1 MSVITKDLGVATAY
15 GYAKSKGYTG
25 TEEEFAE
32 LMTSYADVAQQAEAA
47 AQDAE
52 DAKDAAVSAKNDAV
66 TAKTAAQAAQSAAE
80 TASGTATTKASEAAQ
95 SAQSAAGSASAA
107 QTSATAASGSV
118 STAQTA
124 AQTATNKASEASSS
138 ASAASTAKTGAE
150 TARTGA
156 QTAQAAAET
165 AQANAEAA
173 ASSVSASAAQ
183 IEQNTE
189 DIAGLKNDLSELEHT
204 YSAFVVETATGSIA
218 SFTDGADDVPV
229 KDLTVAIEPVQS
241 GSGDPSPSNVRPI
254 SGWTGAN
261 VTRTGKNLWGGEKLK
276 DDILRIVPNSSA
288 NETAKTVGYQASFVS
303 EKILFTN
310 FKPNTQYTVIL
321 KGYNTSTETQATNLT
336 LVYTDGT
343 EERGTN
349 FIDGVAIIKTDP
361 TKSVKNI
368 SGVWSTQTT
377 YLYYNECGVFEGDLT
392 ANDFVPYQG
401 NTVSVDWTTEAGT
414 VYGGTLDVTA
424 GVLTVDRK
432 VEMLNGASSEAWS
445 FNQVGSSAIYRA
457 GHVLSDAVQAND
469 VAITANKYKGV
480 TFNARDNTTANITW
494 VYDAEHML
502 SINVTE
508 TTLDAF
514 KASLASTPLQ
524 VCYQIT
530 PVTYQLTPTE
540 VATILGQN
548 NIFADT
554 GNVTVQYRADT
565 KLYIDKV
572 ISA

>member
-32 LMTSYADVAQQAEAA
+32 LMASYADVAQQAEAA

-52 DAKDAAVSAKNDAV
+52 DAKDAAVSAKNDAQ
-66 TAKTAAQAAQSAAE
+66 TAQTAAESAQAAAAGSAQ
-80 TASGTATTKASEAAQ
+80 TASTKASEASN

-107 QTSATAASGSV
+107 QTSATAASGSA

-156 QTAQAAAET
+156 QTAQTAAET

-189 DIAGLKNDLSELEHT
+189 EIGAIKNDLSEKADKT
-204 YSAFVVETATGSIA
+204 DAYSAYIVETETGSIA

-229 KDLTVAIEPVQS
+229 KDLTIAIEPVQS

-261 VTRTGKNLWGGEKLK
+261 VTRTGKNLLKNEKTSETMYGVTFTCNNDGSISLSGTATQNINYIMRTGEYAFPNGTFTLSGCPSGGGASTYY
-276 DDILRIVPNSSA
+276 LRLDNSAGQIKALDTGSGA
-288 NETAKTVGYQASFVS
+288 
-303 EKILFTN
+303 
-310 FKPNTQYTVIL
+310 QYTV
-321 KGYNTSTETQATNLT
+321 
-336 LVYTDGT
+336 TDGKSHVVY
-343 EERGTN
+343 
-349 FIDGVAIIKTDP
+349 I
-361 TKSVKNI
+361 SVKT
-368 SGVWSTQTT
+368 GVNADGLVFRPQIELGSTA
-377 YLYYNECGVFEGDLT
+377 T
-392 ANDFVPYQG
+392 AYEPYQG
-401 NTVSVDWTTEAGT
+401 ETVSIDWTTEAGT
-414 VYGGTLDVTA
+414 VYGGTLDVTT
-424 GVLTVDRK
+424 GVLTVDRGYYTTTLSTK
-432 VEMLNGASSEAWS
+432 NLLAEGAYDQYVFYSRLTGGYP
-445 FNQVGSSAIYRA
+445 VSAIEADTSIRPICNIAPYLYSNSQTSL
-457 GHVLSDAVQAND
+457 HFYSSSDAFQVF
-469 VAITANKYKGV
+469 VPSGTP
-480 TFNARDNTTANITW
+480 
-494 VYDAEHML
+494 
-502 SINVTE
+502 E
-508 TTLDAF
+508 TTVVEVMYF
-514 KASLASTPLQ
+514 
-524 VCYQIT
+524 IT
-530 PVTYQLTPTE
+530 QPQTYQLTPQE
-540 VATILGQN
+540 VATVLGQN

-572 ISA
+572 VSA